1 MAKSFEQLRSKL
13 SPERRAKIAAKT
25 QELLDDLPLQ
35 EIRLARK
42 LSQQEVARKLNVNQ
56 AAVSKMEH
64 RTDLYISTL
73 RKHIEAMG
81 GVLTLLAEFPEGRY
95 LINDFGG
102 LGEADKL
109 STPVSIKSA
118 PQAPSNHVACWY

>member
-1 MAKSFEQLRSKL
+1 MARSFEQLRKKL
-13 SPERRAKIAAKT
+13 SPERREKIAART

-35 EIRLARK
+35 EIRLARR
-42 LSQQEVARKLNVNQ
+42 LSQQEVARKLKVNQ

-95 LINDFGG
+95 LISNLGG
-102 LGEADKL
+102 LGDPESL
-109 STPVSIKSA
+109 STTR
-118 PQAPSNHVACWY
+118 QN